1 MRAEEMCVCLPPAY
15 RSDARLLVLGSMPGR
30 VSLERAQYYAHPRN
44 AFWPMLYDYF
54 GEPITDDYERRIDF
68 ARAHRIALWDSA
80 AVCVRA
86 GSLDTAMKQI
96 QLNDFAAL
104 LAACPELRAVACN
117 GARSYALFM
126 QSACAQRLPVLALPS
141 TSPANAAMDYAA
153 KAARWA
159 EAFALTREG

>member
-1 MRAEEMCVCLPPAY
+1 MICRSFAPVFDPA
-15 RSDARLLVLGSMPGR
+15 ARVLIVGSMPS
-30 VSLERAQYYAHPRN
+30 VKSLAQAQYYAHPRN